1 MINLIT
7 SFFIYK
13 EENEI
18 LKNRN
23 KELVNS
29 LNNNLK
35 SEFIKKIHLFI
46 ENDNVLEIIN
56 NLEKK
61 DKINIIFFKKQP
73 EYADFFEYSINNLKN
88 EICMISNTDIYLYSC
103 DINCINNIS
112 NNIFCLTR
120 YEDDLSCPLITNFE
134 GSHDAFIF
142 KSPLNKEILPYL
154 THKQNLWG
162 SENVVIDTLIDFG
175 YKLFN
180 PCYQIKIV
188 HLHRSC
194 YRDENRERI
203 KYGINIISPNNY

>member
-7 SFFIYK
+7 SFFIYN

-23 KELVNS
+23 KELTNS
-29 LNNNLK
+29 LINNLN

-56 NLEKK
+56 KLEKK

-73 EYADFFEYSINNLKN
+73 LYSDFFEYSINNLEN
-88 EICMISNTDIYLYSC
+88 EICMISNSDIYLDYC
-103 DINCINNIS
+103 DLNCINNIS

-120 YEDDLSCPLITNFE
+120 YEYDLSCPLISNYE

-154 THKQNLWG
+154 KHNQNLWG

-180 PCYQIKIV
+180 PCYQIKII
-188 HLHRSC
+188 HLHQTN
-194 YRDENRERI
+194 YRDENRQRI
-203 KYGINIISPNNY
+203 KYGINIIPPNNY